1 MKSRWSRRD
10 FLKSTAALM
19 ALGAADGAL
28 GASPSQSA
36 LPKRRLGKTGEMV
49 SCIGFGSG
57 TRFCSIQDEDAAQA
71 LLERAFALG
80 INYFDT
86 AGSYTR
92 RPLERLS
99 EKRLGEFSKKRR
111 KEIFLATKIDPRDR
125 DGALRSVETS
135 LKFLQ
140 TDYLDLIQIH
150 SLSDLNDLDRIGS
163 ANGVLAAIQQL
174 KDQKVSRFIGI
185 TGHNDGA
192 AMTEAL
198 RRHDF
203 DTVLM
208 ALNAAQS
215 ANPVAAAQ
223 DGADPRLRAVRI
235 ARGAAKEHGDSLHE
249 SHGPGNAGRQRRR
262 PRLASGAFTVQPEPA
277 RRLRRHRLR
286 ADGSARR
293 KRPGGAQFHADERKR
308 ETKATRKSRPV
319 ALGVAAFLASRT
331 TTRWRCNCN
340 ARSCSSLGQRGKG
353 ARYSSVSFICPIV
366 CLSVYARCVFQT
378 RDSFPATTFPG

>member
-10 FLKSTAALM
+10 FLKSTATLM

-28 GASPSQSA
+28 GASPSQPA
-36 LPKRRLGKTGEMV
+36 LPKRRLGKTGEMI

-71 LLERAFALG
+71 LLERAVNLG
-80 INYFDT
+80 VNYFDT

-111 KEIFLATKIDPRDR
+111 KDIFLATKIDPRDR

-135 LKFLQ
+135 LKFLH
-140 TDYLDLIQIH
+140 TDYIDLIQVH
-150 SLSDLNDLDRIGS
+150 SLSNLNDLERIGGPD
-163 ANGVLAAIQQL
+163 GVIAAIQEL
-174 KDQKVSRFIGI
+174 KDQKVARFIGI

-192 AMTEAL
+192 VMTEAL

-215 ANPVAAAQ
+215 ANPVAARKMVAIPSFEQ
-223 DGADPRLRAVRI
+223 STLPLALQKNMGILSMKVM
-235 ARGAAKEHGDSLHE
+235 GQGMLV
-249 SHGPGNAGRQRRR
+249 GNGAGR
-262 PRLASGAFTVQPEPA
+262 ASPSE
-277 RRLRRHRLR
+277 LL
-286 ADGSARR
+286 
-293 KRPGGAQFHADERKR
+293 QFNL
-308 ETKATRKSRPV
+308 SQPV
-319 ALGVAAFLASRT
+319 ACVVIGCEQMARLEENVQAALDFTPISESGKQRLQEKVAPSRSAWENFLRT
-331 TTRWRCNCN
+331 HED
-340 ARSCSSLGQRGKG
+340 
-353 ARYSSVSFICPIV
+353 SVAV
-366 CLSVYARCVFQT
+366 
-378 RDSFPATTFPG
+378 

>member
-10 FLKSTAALM
+10 FLKSTATLM

-28 GASPSQSA
+28 GASPSQPA
-36 LPKRRLGKTGEMV
+36 LPKRRLGKTGEMI

-71 LLERAFALG
+71 LLERAVNLG
-80 INYFDT
+80 VNYFDT

-111 KEIFLATKIDPRDR
+111 KDIFLATKIDPRDR

-135 LKFLQ
+135 LKFLH
-140 TDYLDLIQIH
+140 TDYIDLIQVH
-150 SLSDLNDLDRIGS
+150 SLSNLNDLERMGGPD
-163 ANGVLAAIQQL
+163 GVIAAIQEL
-174 KDQKVSRFIGI
+174 KDQKVARFIGI

-208 ALNAAQS
+208 SLNAAQS
-215 ANPVAAAQ
+215 ANPVAQRKMEPIPAFEQ
-223 DGADPRLRAVRI
+223 FAV
-235 ARGAAKEHGDSLHE
+235 
-249 SHGPGNAGRQRRR
+249 
-262 PRLASGAFTVQPEPA
+262 
-277 RRLRRHRLR
+277 
-286 ADGSARR
+286 
-293 KRPGGAQFHADERKR
+293 
-308 ETKATRKSRPV
+308 PV
-319 ALGVAAFLASRT
+319 ALQKNMGILSMKVMGQGMLVGNGAGRASSSELLQFNLSQPVASVVIGCEQIARLEENVQAAMYFTPMSESGKQKLQERVAPSRSAWENFL
-331 TTRWRCNCN
+331 
-340 ARSCSSLGQRGKG
+340 RSHVD
-353 ARYSSVSFICPIV
+353 SVAV
-366 CLSVYARCVFQT
+366 
-378 RDSFPATTFPG
+378 